1 MKASAECIYCI
12 MNKTY
17 ELFCEYVEDE
27 EERFKFTKELLK
39 EMSSYPD
46 DMTAPYLNSKVMKI
60 LKRKINVNDLYINEK
75 ELYNNKILSIEEDIV
90 NNIESSNDKLLSGL
104 KYAMV
109 GNFIDFGAMK
119 EVDDKLLKRI
129 IDTALSQKVDISTY
143 ELFKKEILE
152 AKKLCYILDNAGEV
166 VFDKIFIEIIR
177 ELNRDVKIDI
187 IVRGEPT
194 LNDVT
199 YKDAISVGI
208 DEYGR
213 IIENGTDIPGTD
225 LKVVNEEAKKSIFES
240 NIVIAKGQGNF
251 ETLCG
256 VDANIYYIFL
266 CKCDMFVRRFNIKKY
281 EGVFTKIK

>member
-17 ELFCEYVEDE
+17 ELFCKYVEDE